1 MEAKDHHAGGRPPK
15 PTHASGGGA

>member
-1 MEAKDHHAGGRPPK
+1 MEAKDHDAGGRPPK